1 MYVANGTGRLE
12 KVLLSKPKHVHRA
25 EQINE
30 ISKRWDLQKIDEG
43 RVQKEFRDLHV
54 LYESLGISVEL
65 MEKDEILPHAVFARD
80 FGGCVNEGYILG
92 KFKNGIRLPETAAYE
107 EKMAELGVP
116 LLGEVSGTGVFE
128 GGDFA
133 FLDERTVAIG
143 LLDRTNPQGFGQIT
157 DILEPL
163 GYEVYPVEMDPRY
176 LHLDMCFNLVA
187 PKVAIG
193 YAGLP
198 ETFVALLESMGIEL
212 VTDDEPAIFR
222 HGYNVQ
228 AIGCHEVVSL
238 TANHFINSKMREK
251 GLTVHEIDLS
261 ELLKLG
267 GGIHCMTFP
276 LKRVNV

>member
-12 KVLLSKPKHVHRA
+12 KVLLSKPSHVHQA

-30 ISKRWDLQKIDEG
+30 ISKKWDLQQIDES
-43 RVQKEFRDLHV
+43 RIQKEFQELHS

-65 MEKDEILPHAVFARD
+65 MEKDEILPHAVFSRD
-80 FGGCVNEGYILG
+80 FGGCVKEGYILG
-92 KFKNGIRLPETAAYE
+92 KFKNDIRLPETQAYE

-116 LLGEVSGTGVFE
+116 LLGEVSGMGVFE

-143 LLDRTNPQGFGQIT
+143 MLDRTNTEGFGQIKG
-157 DILEPL
+157 ILKPL
-163 GYEVYPVEMDPRY
+163 GYDVHPVEMDPRY

-187 PKVAIG
+187 PKLAIG
-193 YAGLP
+193 YAYLP
-198 ETFVALLESMGIEL
+198 ETFIALLKKMEIEL
-212 VTDDEPAIFR
+212 ITDDEHAIFR

-228 AIGCHEVVSL
+228 AIGRNEVISL
-238 TANHFINSKMREK
+238 GRNRGINEKMRKK
-251 GLTVHEIDLS
+251 GLTVHEIELT

-276 LKRVNV
+276 LKRVHA

>member
-12 KVLLSKPKHVHRA
+12 KVLLSKPSHVHQA

-30 ISKRWDLQKIDEG
+30 ISKKWDLQQIDES
-43 RVQKEFRDLHV
+43 RIQKEFQELHS

-65 MEKDEILPHAVFARD
+65 MEKDEILPHAVFSRD

-92 KFKNGIRLPETAAYE
+92 KFKNDIRLSETEAYE
-107 EKMAELGVP
+107 VKMAELGVP

-143 LLDRTNPQGFGQIT
+143 MLDRTNAEGFGQIKR
-157 DILEPL
+157 ILKPL
-163 GYEVYPVEMDPRY
+163 GYDVHPVEMDPRY

-187 PKVAIG
+187 PKLAIG
-193 YAGLP
+193 YAYLP
-198 ETFVALLESMGIEL
+198 ETFIALLKKMEIEL
-212 VTDDEPAIFR
+212 ITDDEHAIFR

-228 AIGCHEVVSL
+228 AIGRNEVISL
-238 TANHFINSKMREK
+238 GRNRGINEKMRKK
-251 GLTVHEIDLS
+251 GLTVHEIELT

-276 LKRVNV
+276 LKRVHA

>member
-12 KVLLSKPKHVHRA
+12 MVLLSKPSHIHQA

-30 ISKRWDLQKIDEG
+30 ISKQWDLQQIDES
-43 RVQKEFRDLHV
+43 RIQKEFQELHS

-65 MEKDEILPHAVFARD
+65 MEKDEILPHAVFSRD

-92 KFKNGIRLPETAAYE
+92 KFKNDIRLSETEAYE
-107 EKMAELGVP
+107 AKMAELGVP

-143 LLDRTNPQGFGQIT
+143 MLDRTNAEGFGQIKG
-157 DILEPL
+157 ILKPL
-163 GYEVYPVEMDPRY
+163 GYDVHPVEMDPRY

-187 PKVAIG
+187 PKLAIG
-193 YAGLP
+193 YADLP
-198 ETFVALLESMGIEL
+198 ETFIEL
-212 VTDDEPAIFR
+212 LKKMEIELITDDEHAIFG

-228 AIGCHEVVSL
+228 AIGCGEVISL
-238 TANHFINSKMREK
+238 ARNRGINKKMRKK
-251 GLTVHEIDLS
+251 GLTVHEIELT

-276 LKRVNV
+276 LKRVHA

>member
-12 KVLLSKPKHVHRA
+12 KVLLSKPSHVHQA

-30 ISKRWDLQKIDEG
+30 ISKKWDLQQIDES
-43 RVQKEFRDLHV
+43 RIQKEFQELHS

-65 MEKDEILPHAVFARD
+65 MEKDEILPHAVFSRD

-92 KFKNGIRLPETAAYE
+92 KFKNDIRLSETEAYE
-107 EKMAELGVP
+107 VKMAELGVP

-143 LLDRTNPQGFGQIT
+143 MLDRTNAEGFGQIRR
-157 DILEPL
+157 ILKPL
-163 GYEVYPVEMDPRY
+163 GYDVHPVEMDPRY

-187 PKVAIG
+187 PKLAIG
-193 YAGLP
+193 YAYLP
-198 ETFVALLESMGIEL
+198 ETFIALLKKMEIEL
-212 VTDDEPAIFR
+212 ITDDEHAIFR

-228 AIGCHEVVSL
+228 AIGRNEVISL
-238 TANHFINSKMREK
+238 GRNRGINEKMRKK
-251 GLTVHEIDLS
+251 GLTVHEIELT

-276 LKRVNV
+276 LKRVHA

>member
-12 KVLLSKPKHVHRA
+12 KVLLSKPSHVHQA

-30 ISKRWDLQKIDEG
+30 ISKKWDLQQIDES
-43 RVQKEFRDLHV
+43 RIQKEFQELHS

-65 MEKDEILPHAVFARD
+65 MEKDEILPHAVFSRD

-92 KFKNGIRLPETAAYE
+92 KFKNDIRLSETEAYE

-143 LLDRTNPQGFGQIT
+143 MLDRTNAEGFGQIKG
-157 DILEPL
+157 ILKPL
-163 GYEVYPVEMDPRY
+163 GYDVHPVEMDPRY

-187 PKVAIG
+187 PKLAIG
-193 YAGLP
+193 YAYLP
-198 ETFVALLESMGIEL
+198 ETFIALLKKMEIEL
-212 VTDDEPAIFR
+212 ITDDEHAIFR

-228 AIGCHEVVSL
+228 AIGRNEVISL
-238 TANHFINSKMREK
+238 GRNRGINEKMRKK
-251 GLTVHEIDLS
+251 GLTVHEIELT

-276 LKRVNV
+276 LKRVHA

>member
-12 KVLLSKPKHVHRA
+12 KVLLSKPKHIHQA

-30 ISKRWDLQKIDEG
+30 ISKKWDLQNIDEG
-43 RVQKEFRDLHV
+43 RVQKEFQDLHG

-65 MEKDEILPHAVFARD
+65 MDKDEILPHAVFARD

-92 KFKNGIRLPETAAYE
+92 KFKNDIRLPETEAYE

-116 LLGEVSGTGVFE
+116 LLGGVSGTGVFE

-133 FLDERTVAIG
+133 FLNERTVAIG
-143 LLDRTNPQGFGQIT
+143 MLDRTNMDGFGQIK
-157 DILEPL
+157 DILKPL
-163 GYEVYPVEMDPRY
+163 GYAVHPVEMNPRY

-187 PKVAIG
+187 PKLAIG
-193 YAGLP
+193 G
-198 ETFVALLESMGIEL
+198 G
-212 VTDDEPAIFR
+212 
-222 HGYNVQ
+222 
-228 AIGCHEVVSL
+228 EVISL
-238 TANHFINSKMREK
+238 TRNRGINEKMRKK
-251 GLTVHEIDLS
+251 GLTVHEVELT

-276 LKRVNV
+276 LRRMNA

>member
-12 KVLLSKPKHVHRA
+12 KVLLSKPSHVHQA

-30 ISKRWDLQKIDEG
+30 ISKQWDLQQIDES
-43 RVQKEFRDLHV
+43 RIQKEFQELHS

-65 MEKDEILPHAVFARD
+65 MEKDETLPHAVFSRD
-80 FGGCVNEGYILG
+80 FGGCVKEGYILG
-92 KFKNGIRLPETAAYE
+92 KFKNDIRLPETEAYE

-143 LLDRTNPQGFGQIT
+143 MLDRTNAEGFGQIKG
-157 DILEPL
+157 ILKPL
-163 GYEVYPVEMDPRY
+163 GYDVHPVEMDPRY

-187 PKVAIG
+187 PKLAIG
-193 YAGLP
+193 YADLP
-198 ETFVALLESMGIEL
+198 ETFIALLKKMEIEL
-212 VTDDEPAIFR
+212 ITDDEHAIFR

-228 AIGCHEVVSL
+228 AIGRNEVISL
-238 TANHFINSKMREK
+238 GRNRGINEKMRKK
-251 GLTVHEIDLS
+251 GLTVHEIELT

-276 LKRVNV
+276 LKRVHA

>member
-12 KVLLSKPKHVHRA
+12 KVLLSKPNHVHQA

-30 ISKRWDLQKIDEG
+30 ISKNWNLEHIDER
-43 RVQKEFRDLHV
+43 RVQKEFHDLHA

-116 LLGEVSGTGVFE
+116 LLGEVSGAGVFE

-143 LLDRTNPQGFGQIT
+143 MLDRTNAEGFGQIT
-157 DILEPL
+157 EILKPL
-163 GYEVYPVEMDPRY
+163 GYEVHSVEMDPRY

-193 YAGLP
+193 YADLP
-198 ETFVALLESMGIEL
+198 ETFVALLKKMEIEL
-212 VTDDEPAIFR
+212 ITDDEPAIFR

-228 AIGCHEVVSL
+228 AIGRDEVISL
-238 TANHFINSKMREK
+238 VQNRGINEKMRKK
-251 GLTVHEIDLS
+251 GLTVHEVELT

-276 LKRVNV
+276 LRRMNA